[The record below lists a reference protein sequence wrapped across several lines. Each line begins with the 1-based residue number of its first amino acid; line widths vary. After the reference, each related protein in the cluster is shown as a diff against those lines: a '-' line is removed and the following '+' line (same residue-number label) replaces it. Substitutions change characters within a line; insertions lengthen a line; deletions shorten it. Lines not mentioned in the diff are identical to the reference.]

1 VGRFTIVSCSIFFA
15 TTSGLN
21 IPEVSEISLVSS
33 GCKKR
38 QKLYVNKQNNN
49 YTIRHDMT
57 INYKKY
63 LFLGTEKTPPKS
75 YLSTSQVLTNEKKPL
90 QNRHDMNVN
99 YI

>member
-49 YTIRHDMT
+49 YTTRHDMT

-63 LFLGTEKTPPKS
+63 TATTGARGTELPHTLFFL
-75 YLSTSQVLTNEKKPL
+75 LSVYVFIFNKISFP
-90 QNRHDMNVN
+90 
-99 YI
+99 